1 MGLIYGYDIYLRPRN
16 VVRALANLAQLAP
29 PKRAVPR
36 LEVSLPGGDRTILP
50 FTSHF
55 ESEPVDC
62 SAGDTFEL
70 DMSLMFDADDALREY
85 AQTYGPDLEADGRVQ
100 IGYIY
105 ATVRFESFLHPAYA
119 SLECWAATSAMS
131 RLFASSA
138 NIRKTF
144 TDLTADSSGVCC
156 LFDTGDGAPEQ
167 VCWLN
172 GEPTQEI
179 VSGPRFP
186 DRQALVATWPTP
198 RSEYGAP
205 SD

>member
-16 VVRALANLAQLAP
+16 VARALANLAALAP
-29 PKRAVPR
+29 PARVVPP
-36 LEVSLPGGDRTILP
+36 LEVTLPGGGQLVLP
-50 FTSHF
+50 FTSRF

-62 SAGDTFEL
+62 STSSTLEL
-70 DMSLMFDADDALREY
+70 DMSLMFDFDDALREY
-85 AQTYGPDLEADGRVQ
+85 AQTNGREPEADGRIR

-105 ATVRFESFLHPAYA
+105 ARIRFVSFLHPGYA
-119 SLECWAATSAMS
+119 SVECWAATSEMS
-131 RLFASSA
+131 RLFARST
-138 NIRKTF
+138 NIRKVF
-144 TDLTADSSGVCC
+144 TDLTAGSGGVCC

-186 DRQALVATWPTP
+186 DRRALVATW
-198 RSEYGAP
+198 
-205 SD
+205 SDPEK